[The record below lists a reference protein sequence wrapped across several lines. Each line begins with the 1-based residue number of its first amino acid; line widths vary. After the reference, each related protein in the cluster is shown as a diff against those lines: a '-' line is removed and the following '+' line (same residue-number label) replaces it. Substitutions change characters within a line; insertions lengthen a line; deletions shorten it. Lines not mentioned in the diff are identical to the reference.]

1 MSRTPEPWCQ
11 VQVADVQRSPR
22 DEDEFFR
29 TAVGVL
35 RAVDAGVAYPVRGWA
50 CKPRRPKLARVAQMQ
65 LRTARMAAPLLS
77 VGPDTGAEAE
87 AIRRFLAHPDRVAM
101 IRSHQEGAKLAG
113 FSDIVAELKRR
124 RVVRALLGWGIF
136 SFAVLQIFEPV
147 MHGLHLPQWTLSTVV
162 VSLGLG
168 FPVTAALAWVFD
180 LTATGIS
187 RTPEG
192 TGVGFMGPRLAFL
205 IVGLGMLAAAPGLGW
220 YFLGHGGGQ
229 PTGEARKTSTP
240 PAVPSIAVLPF
251 ADLSQQ
257 RDQEYFSE
265 GVSEEIRNALARLD
279 GLRVA
284 GHASASSFKGKR
296 EDLPSIGDKLNV
308 GAVLEGSVRRDGSR
322 VRVTAQVSEVKGG
335 TQLWS
340 QNYDREL
347 TDIFAMQD
355 EIAAAVVA
363 ALRVKLMPG
372 QEPSTQ
378 AYRTANPEVYN
389 QYLLGHRFFARE
401 SKDGMRRAVEA
412 FERAV
417 ALEPSYAPAQAGLGL
432 ALVLDGL
439 FNWTEAGWGNRGQ
452 RALDAAERAVA
463 LAPDLAEASATRGKA
478 RSWIAWD
485 WVGAQADLE
494 RAVRLNP
501 GDALVQQQYSAL
513 LASLGRLPEATSAGR
528 RATELDPLRGNA
540 WQLLGYWYNLNG
552 QFDLAAPALERALDL
567 NPDSEVT
574 WVRQFQ
580 SLLWNGKAD
589 AALAL
594 LAGPHRSCLPCEAM
608 AQHDLGH
615 ALESQRALV
624 ALIDR
629 AGGIAPYTIASVH
642 AWRGERDLAFEWL
655 ERAAARHHPHLVFAK
670 VDLNLRNLRTDA
682 RWKPFLRK
690 MNLPVD

>member
-1 MSRTPEPWCQ
+1 
-11 VQVADVQRSPR
+11 
-22 DEDEFFR
+22 
-29 TAVGVL
+29 
-35 RAVDAGVAYPVRGWA
+35 
-50 CKPRRPKLARVAQMQ
+50 
-65 LRTARMAAPLLS
+65 
-77 VGPDTGAEAE
+77 
-87 AIRRFLAHPDRVAM
+87 M
-101 IRSHQEGAKLAG
+101 I
-113 FSDIVAELKRR
+113 
-124 RVVRALLGWGIF
+124 RALLGWGIF
-136 SFAVLQIFEPV
+136 SFAVLQIYEPL
-147 MHGLHLPQWTLSTVV
+147 MHGLHLPEWTLSTAI

-168 FPVTAALAWVFD
+168 FPLTAALAWVFD
-180 LTATGIS
+180 LTAKGIA

-192 TGVGFMGPRLAFL
+192 KGVGFTRSRLAFL
-205 IVGLGMLAAAPGLGW
+205 IVGIGMLTAAPGLGW
-220 YFLGHGGGQ
+220 YFLRLGGGL
-229 PTGEARKTSTP
+229 PTGEARRTSRLP
-240 PAVPSIAVLPF
+240 PVPSIAVLPF

-265 GVSEEIRNALARLD
+265 GLSEEIRNALARLD

-296 EDLPSIGDKLNV
+296 DDLPSIGEKLNV

-347 TDIFAMQD
+347 TDLFAMQD

-372 QEPSTQ
+372 QEPSTR

-389 QYLLGHRFFARE
+389 QYLIGHRFFGRE

-412 FERAV
+412 FDRAV

-439 FNWTEAGWGNRGQ
+439 FNWTKAGWADRGQ
-452 RALDAAERAVA
+452 RALDASEKAVA
-463 LAPDLAEASATRGKA
+463 LAPDLAEALATRGKA
-478 RSWIAWD
+478 RSWVAWD

-494 RAVRLNP
+494 RAVRLHP
-501 GDALVQQQYSAL
+501 GAALVQQQYSAL
-513 LASLGRLPEATSAGR
+513 LASLGRLPEAISAVT

-540 WQLLGYWYNLNG
+540 WHLLGYWYNLNG
-552 QFDLAAPALERALDL
+552 QFGLAGPALERALEL

-580 SLLWNGKAD
+580 ALLWNGKPD

-594 LAGPHRSCLPCEAM
+594 LAGARRSCLPCEAM

-615 ALESQRALV
+615 ASESQRALD
-624 ALIDR
+624 ALIAR
-629 AGGIAPYTIASVH
+629 AGDTAPYSIASVH
-642 AWRGERDLAFEWL
+642 AWRGEHDRAFEWL
-655 ERAAARHHPHLVFAK
+655 ERAAASHHPDLVFAK
-670 VDLNLRNLRTDA
+670 VDLNLRNLRADP

>member
-1 MSRTPEPWCQ
+1 ML
-11 VQVADVQRSPR
+11 RSPSGS
-22 DEDEFFR
+22 
-29 TAVGVL
+29 V
-35 RAVDAGVAYPVRGWA
+35 YPLAPRG
-50 CKPRRPKLARVAQMQ
+50 
-65 LRTARMAAPLLS
+65 
-77 VGPDTGAEAE
+77 
-87 AIRRFLAHPDRVAM
+87 
-101 IRSHQEGAKLAG
+101 EGDLAG
-113 FSDIVAELKRR
+113 FSDFVAELKRR
-124 RVVRALLGWGIF
+124 RVIRALLGWGIF

-147 MHGLHLPQWTLSTVV
+147 MHGLRLPEWTLSTVV

-168 FPVTAALAWVFD
+168 FPVAAALAWVFD
-180 LTATGIS
+180 LTATGIA

-192 TGVGFMGPRLAFL
+192 KGAGFMGPRLAFL
-205 IVGLGMLAAAPGLGW
+205 IVGLGMLTAAPGLGW
-220 YFLGHGGGQ
+220 YFLGHGGGP
-229 PTGEARKTSTP
+229 PTGEARKTPTLS
-240 PAVPSIAVLPF
+240 AVPSIAVLPF

-265 GVSEEIRNALARLD
+265 GISEEIRNALARLD

-296 EDLPSIGDKLNV
+296 EDLPSIGNKLNV

-347 TDIFAMQD
+347 TDVFAMQD

-372 QEPSTQ
+372 HEPSTQ
-378 AYRTANPEVYN
+378 AYRTANPEAYN
-389 QYLLGHRFFARE
+389 QYLIGHRFFARE

-412 FERAV
+412 FEKAI
-417 ALEPSYAPAQAGLGL
+417 ALDPNYAPAQAGLAL

-439 FNWTEAGWGNRGQ
+439 FNWTEAGWADRGQ
-452 RALDAAERAVA
+452 RAMVAADRAVA

-485 WVGAQADLE
+485 WTGARADLE

-513 LASLGRLPEATSAGR
+513 LASLGRLPEAINAGR

-552 QFDLAAPALERALDL
+552 QFDVAGPALDRALEL
-567 NPDSEVT
+567 NPDSEVG
-574 WVRQFQ
+574 WVRHFQ
-580 SLLWNGKAD
+580 ALLWSAKPE
-589 AALAL
+589 AAFAL
-594 LAGPHRSCLPCEAM
+594 LLGARRSCLPCEAM
-608 AQHDLGH
+608 VQHDLGH
-615 ALESQRALV
+615 AAESQRALDV
-624 ALIDR
+624 LIAR
-629 AGGIAPYTIASVH
+629 AAGTAPYSIASVY

-655 ERAAARHHPHLVFAK
+655 ERAAAKHHPDLVFAK
-670 VDLNLRNLRTDA
+670 VDLNLRQLRADP
-682 RWKPFLRK
+682 RWKPFLRR

>member
-1 MSRTPEPWCQ
+1 
-11 VQVADVQRSPR
+11 V
-22 DEDEFFR
+22 
-29 TAVGVL
+29 
-35 RAVDAGVAYPVRGWA
+35 
-50 CKPRRPKLARVAQMQ
+50 
-65 LRTARMAAPLLS
+65 
-77 VGPDTGAEAE
+77 
-87 AIRRFLAHPDRVAM
+87 I
-101 IRSHQEGAKLAG
+101 
-113 FSDIVAELKRR
+113 
-124 RVVRALLGWGIF
+124 RALLGWGIF
-136 SFAVLQIFEPV
+136 SFAVLQIYEPV
-147 MHGLHLPQWTLSTVV
+147 MHGLHLPEWTLSTVV

-180 LTATGIS
+180 LTAKGIA

-192 TGVGFMGPRLAFL
+192 KGVGFMGARLAFL
-205 IVGLGMLAAAPGLGW
+205 IVGLGMLTAAPGLGW
-220 YFLGHGGGQ
+220 YFLRHGGGL
-229 PTGEARKTSTP
+229 PTGEARKASMP
-240 PAVPSIAVLPF
+240 SGVPSIAVLPF

-265 GVSEEIRNALARLD
+265 GLSEEIRNALARLD

-284 GHASASSFKGKR
+284 GHASASSFKGRR
-296 EDLPSIGDKLNV
+296 EDLPSIGEKLNV

-389 QYLLGHRFFARE
+389 QYLIGHRFFGRE

-412 FERAV
+412 FDRAV

-439 FNWTEAGWGNRGQ
+439 FNWTEAGWADRGQ
-452 RALDAAERAVA
+452 RALDASERAVA

-513 LASLGRLPEATSAGR
+513 LASLGRLPEAINAGR

-552 QFDLAAPALERALDL
+552 QFDLAARALDRALEL

-580 SLLWNGKAD
+580 ALLWNGKPD

-594 LAGPHRSCLPCEAM
+594 LAGAHPSCLPCEAM

-615 ALESQRALV
+615 ASESQRALDG
-624 ALIDR
+624 LIAR
-629 AGGIAPYTIASVH
+629 AGGTAPYTIASVH

-670 VDLNLRNLRTDA
+670 VDLNLRNLRADA
-682 RWKPFLRK
+682 RWKPFLRR
-690 MNLPVD
+690 MNLPDD

>member
-1 MSRTPEPWCQ
+1 
-11 VQVADVQRSPR
+11 
-22 DEDEFFR
+22 
-29 TAVGVL
+29 
-35 RAVDAGVAYPVRGWA
+35 
-50 CKPRRPKLARVAQMQ
+50 
-65 LRTARMAAPLLS
+65 
-77 VGPDTGAEAE
+77 
-87 AIRRFLAHPDRVAM
+87 
-101 IRSHQEGAKLAG
+101 
-113 FSDIVAELKRR
+113 
-124 RVVRALLGWGIF
+124 
-136 SFAVLQIFEPV
+136 
-147 MHGLHLPQWTLSTVV
+147 MHGLHLPEWTLSFVV
-162 VSLGLG
+162 ISLGLG
-168 FPVTAALAWVFD
+168 FPVAAVLAWVFD
-180 LTATGIS
+180 LTTKGIA

-192 TGVGFMGPRLAFL
+192 KGVGFMGPRLAFL
-205 IVGLGMLAAAPGLGW
+205 IVGIGILAAAPGLGW
-220 YFLGHGGGQ
+220 YFLRHGGGLDR
-229 PTGEARKTSTP
+229 GEGRKASTP
-240 PAVPSIAVLPF
+240 SPVPSIAVLPF
-251 ADLSQQ
+251 ADLSQL

-265 GVSEEIRNALARLD
+265 GLSEEIRNALARLD

-308 GAVLEGSVRRDGSR
+308 GAVLEGSVRRDGNR
-322 VRVTAQVSEVKGG
+322 VRVTAQVSEVRGG

-347 TDIFAMQD
+347 TDIFAVQD

-389 QYLLGHRFFARE
+389 QYLIGHRFFARE

-412 FERAV
+412 FEKAV

-439 FNWTEAGWGNRGQ
+439 FNWTEAGWADRGQ

-513 LASLGRLPEATSAGR
+513 LASLGRLPEAISAGR

-552 QFDLAAPALERALDL
+552 QFDLAGPALDRALEL
-567 NPDSEVT
+567 NPDSEVA
-574 WVRQFQ
+574 WVRHFQ
-580 SLLWNGKAD
+580 ALMWNGKPE
-589 AALAL
+589 AAHAL
-594 LAGPHRSCLPCEAM
+594 LVEAHRPCLPCEAM
-608 AQHDLGH
+608 VQHDLGH
-615 ALESQRALV
+615 AAESQRALA
-624 ALIDR
+624 ALISR
-629 AGGIAPYTIASVH
+629 AGDTAPYSIASVH
-642 AWRGERDLAFEWL
+642 AWRGEHDLAFEWL
-655 ERAAARHHPHLVFAK
+655 ERAAAKHHPDLVFAK
-670 VDLNLRNLRTDA
+670 VDLNLRNLRADP
-682 RWKPFLRK
+682 RWMPFLRK

>member
-1 MSRTPEPWCQ
+1 
-11 VQVADVQRSPR
+11 
-22 DEDEFFR
+22 
-29 TAVGVL
+29 
-35 RAVDAGVAYPVRGWA
+35 
-50 CKPRRPKLARVAQMQ
+50 
-65 LRTARMAAPLLS
+65 
-77 VGPDTGAEAE
+77 
-87 AIRRFLAHPDRVAM
+87 
-101 IRSHQEGAKLAG
+101 
-113 FSDIVAELKRR
+113 
-124 RVVRALLGWGIF
+124 
-136 SFAVLQIFEPV
+136 
-147 MHGLHLPQWTLSTVV
+147 MHGLHLPEWTLSFVV
-162 VSLGLG
+162 VVLGVG
-168 FPVTAALAWVFD
+168 FPVAAGLAWVYD
-180 LTATGIS
+180 LTAQGIA

-192 TGVGFMGPRLAFL
+192 KGVGFMGPRLAFL
-205 IVGLGMLAAAPGLGW
+205 IVGIGLLVAAPGLGW
-220 YFLGHGGGQ
+220 YFLRHGDGLDR
-229 PTGEARKTSTP
+229 GEGRKTSTSSP
-240 PAVPSIAVLPF
+240 VPSIAVLPF
-251 ADLSQQ
+251 ADLSQS

-265 GVSEEIRNALARLD
+265 GLSEEIRNALARLD

-284 GHASASSFKGKR
+284 GHASASSFKGR
-296 EDLPSIGDKLNV
+296 HEGLPSIGETLNV
-308 GAVLEGSVRRDGSR
+308 GAVLEGSVRRDGNR
-322 VRVTAQVSEVKGG
+322 VRVTAQVSEVRGG

-347 TDIFAMQD
+347 TDVFAIQD

-363 ALRVKLMPG
+363 ALRVKLLPG

-389 QYLLGHRFFARE
+389 QYLIGHRFFGRE
-401 SKDGMRRAVEA
+401 SKDGMRRAVGA
-412 FERAV
+412 FEKAV

-439 FNWTEAGWGNRGQ
+439 FNWTEAGWADRGQ

-494 RAVRLNP
+494 RAVRVNP

-513 LASLGRLPEATSAGR
+513 LASLGRLPEAISAGR

-552 QFDLAAPALERALDL
+552 QFDLARPALDRALEL
-567 NPDSEVT
+567 NPDSEVA
-574 WVRQFQ
+574 WVRHFQ
-580 SLLWNGKAD
+580 ALLWNGKPE

-594 LAGPHRSCLPCEAM
+594 LLEAHRSCLPCEAM

-615 ALESQRALV
+615 AAESQRALD
-624 ALIDR
+624 AMIGK
-629 AGGIAPYTIASVH
+629 AGNTAPYSIAAVH
-642 AWRGERDLAFEWL
+642 AWRGEHDLAFEWL
-655 ERAAARHHPHLVFAK
+655 ERAAAKHHPDLVFAK
-670 VDLNLRNLRTDA
+670 VDLSLRNLRADP

>member
-1 MSRTPEPWCQ
+1 
-11 VQVADVQRSPR
+11 
-22 DEDEFFR
+22 
-29 TAVGVL
+29 
-35 RAVDAGVAYPVRGWA
+35 
-50 CKPRRPKLARVAQMQ
+50 
-65 LRTARMAAPLLS
+65 
-77 VGPDTGAEAE
+77 
-87 AIRRFLAHPDRVAM
+87 
-101 IRSHQEGAKLAG
+101 
-113 FSDIVAELKRR
+113 
-124 RVVRALLGWGIF
+124 
-136 SFAVLQIFEPV
+136 
-147 MHGLHLPQWTLSTVV
+147 MHGLHLPEWTLSFVV

-168 FPVTAALAWVFD
+168 FPVAAVLAWVFD
-180 LTATGIS
+180 LTTKGIA

-192 TGVGFMGPRLAFL
+192 KGVGFMGPRLAFL
-205 IVGLGMLAAAPGLGW
+205 IVGIGILAAAPGLGW
-220 YFLGHGGGQ
+220 YFLRHGGGLDR
-229 PTGEARKTSTP
+229 GEGRKTSKP
-240 PAVPSIAVLPF
+240 SPVPSIAVLPF
-251 ADLSQQ
+251 ADLSQLG
-257 RDQEYFSE
+257 DQEYFSE
-265 GVSEEIRNALARLD
+265 GLSEEIRNALARLD

-308 GAVLEGSVRRDGSR
+308 GAVLEGSVRRDGNR
-322 VRVTAQVSEVKGG
+322 VRVTAQVSEVRGG

-389 QYLLGHRFFARE
+389 QYLIGHRFFARE

-412 FERAV
+412 FEKAV

-439 FNWTEAGWGNRGQ
+439 FNWTEGGWADRGQ

-513 LASLGRLPEATSAGR
+513 LASLGRLPEAISAGR

-552 QFDLAAPALERALDL
+552 QFDLAGPALDRALEL
-567 NPDSEVT
+567 NPDSEVA
-574 WVRQFQ
+574 WVRHFQ
-580 SLLWNGKAD
+580 ALMWNGKPE
-589 AALAL
+589 AAHAL
-594 LAGPHRSCLPCEAM
+594 LVEAHRPCLPCEAM
-608 AQHDLGH
+608 VQHDLRH
-615 ALESQRALV
+615 AAESQRALA
-624 ALIDR
+624 ALISR
-629 AGGIAPYTIASVH
+629 AGDTAPYSIASVH
-642 AWRGERDLAFEWL
+642 AWRGEHDSAFEWL
-655 ERAAARHHPHLVFAK
+655 ERAAAKHHPHLVFAK
-670 VDLNLRNLRTDA
+670 VDLNLRNLRADP
-682 RWKPFLRK
+682 RWMPFLRK

>member
-1 MSRTPEPWCQ
+1 
-11 VQVADVQRSPR
+11 
-22 DEDEFFR
+22 
-29 TAVGVL
+29 
-35 RAVDAGVAYPVRGWA
+35 VRGGSL
-50 CKPRRPKLARVAQMQ
+50 P
-65 LRTARMAAPLLS
+65 
-77 VGPDTGAEAE
+77 GY
-87 AIRRFLAHPDRVAM
+87 
-101 IRSHQEGAKLAG
+101 
-113 FSDIVAELKRR
+113 SDFVVELKRR
-124 RVVRALLGWGIF
+124 RVFRALLGWGIA
-136 SFAVLQIFEPV
+136 SFAVLQVYEPV
-147 MHGLHLPQWTLSTVV
+147 MHGLHLPEWTLSFVV

-168 FPVTAALAWVFD
+168 FPVAAVLAWVFD
-180 LTATGIS
+180 LTTKGIA

-192 TGVGFMGPRLAFL
+192 KGVGSMGPRLAFL
-205 IVGLGMLAAAPGLGW
+205 IVGIGILAAAPGLGW
-220 YFLGHGGGQ
+220 YFLRHGGGLDR
-229 PTGEARKTSTP
+229 GEGRKTSTP
-240 PAVPSIAVLPF
+240 SPVPSIAVLPF
-251 ADLSQQ
+251 ADLSQL

-265 GVSEEIRNALARLD
+265 GLSEEIRNALARLD

-308 GAVLEGSVRRDGSR
+308 GAVLEGSVRRDGNR
-322 VRVTAQVSEVKGG
+322 VRVTAQVSEVRGG

-389 QYLLGHRFFARE
+389 QYLIGHRFFARE

-412 FERAV
+412 FEKAV

-439 FNWTEAGWGNRGQ
+439 FNWTEGGWADRGQ

-513 LASLGRLPEATSAGR
+513 LASLGRLPEAISAGR

-552 QFDLAAPALERALDL
+552 QFDLAGPALDRALEL
-567 NPDSEVT
+567 NPDSEVA
-574 WVRQFQ
+574 WVRHFQ
-580 SLLWNGKAD
+580 ALMWNGKPE
-589 AALAL
+589 AAHAL
-594 LAGPHRSCLPCEAM
+594 LVKAHRPCLPCEAM
-608 AQHDLGH
+608 VQHDLGH
-615 ALESQRALV
+615 AAESQRALA
-624 ALIDR
+624 ALISR
-629 AGGIAPYTIASVH
+629 AGDIAPYSIASVH
-642 AWRGERDLAFEWL
+642 AWRGEHDLAFEWL
-655 ERAAARHHPHLVFAK
+655 ERAAAKHHPHLVFAK
-670 VDLNLRNLRTDA
+670 VDLNLRNLRADP